1 MRRIANIIEDRE
13 VLFVG
18 ADQTVRE
25 VVDYMCEHR
34 IGAVPIKKGN
44 EVVGVFSERDLLRR
58 VVHRGL
64 DTETVPIREV
74 MSEGYQSVSP
84 DEDYRVAKMH
94 MYEFGIRHLVV
105 MDENDELRGL
115 VSMRDIVKL
124 DIQEYS
130 DLVTK
135 LNDRYYQ
142 TALKNR
148 KKK

>member
-1 MRRIANIIEDRE
+1 
-13 VLFVG
+13 
-18 ADQTVRE
+18 
-25 VVDYMCEHR
+25 
-34 IGAVPIKKGN
+34 
-44 EVVGVFSERDLLRR
+44 
-58 VVHRGL
+58 
-64 DTETVPIREV
+64 